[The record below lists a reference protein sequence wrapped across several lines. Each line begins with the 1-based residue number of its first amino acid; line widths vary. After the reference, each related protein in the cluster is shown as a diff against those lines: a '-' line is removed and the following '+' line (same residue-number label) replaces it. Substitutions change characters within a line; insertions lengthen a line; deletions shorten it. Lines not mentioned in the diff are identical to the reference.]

1 MAKLIIADEVNP
13 SYTADVLAGGA
24 LEAIPVYSYTYLAS
38 SCATGVISASPCLL
52 HSIIVSNTATGV
64 LVLSDQADTASG
76 NPLTTSA
83 SAIAT
88 IYTDRRGS
96 YVFDL
101 LTGGALCYRL
111 SGADAVADEGVK
123 GITITYQV
131 V

>member
-24 LEAIPVYSYTYLAS
+24 LEAMPVYSYTYLAS
-38 SCATGVISASPCLL
+38 SCATGVISVSPCLL
-52 HSIIVSNTATGV
+52 HSVIISNTATGF

-76 NPLTTSA
+76 NPLTLSA
-83 SAIAT
+83 SAICT
-88 IYTDRRGS
+88 LSTDRRGS

-111 SGADAVADEGVK
+111 SGADAIADEGLK
-123 GITITYQV
+123 GVTITYQV